1 MIFRFTF
8 PLLPRHKNV
17 STRSICQDTMM
28 HLITLLFIF
37 LNVAFSSFNKHQAN
51 SPAVE
56 HRGQSNT
63 KQVDGQL
70 CHHLVFI
77 FNTNCDVFGQQWGR
91 YLVFLGYFEFFS
103 LGIFLMGIKWEKHF
117 DLRIFLGRL
126 QLMEVVAFVGQ
137 FLPSGGGFVSIFP
150 FGGFSWFLVVYL
162 ELLLDSLGI
171 FVSLGRSRE
180 WLPLSH
186 IHLGGRK

>member
-1 MIFRFTF
+1 MLIFRFTF

-28 HLITLLFIF
+28 HLIILLFIF

-77 FNTNCDVFGQQWGR
+77 FDTNCDVFGQQWGR
-91 YLVFLGYFEFFS
+91 NLVFF
-103 LGIFLMGIKWEKHF
+103 
-117 DLRIFLGRL
+117 RIFRVFLAGNFAHGNK
-126 QLMEVVAFVGQ
+126 VGKAF
-137 FLPSGGGFVSIFP
+137 
-150 FGGFSWFLVVYL
+150 
-162 ELLLDSLGI
+162 
-171 FVSLGRSRE
+171 
-180 WLPLSH
+180 
-186 IHLGGRK
+186 

>member
-1 MIFRFTF
+1 MISRFTF

-28 HLITLLFIF
+28 HLIILLFIF

-77 FNTNCDVFGQQWGR
+77 FDTNCDVFGQQ
-91 YLVFLGYFEFFS
+91 
-103 LGIFLMGIKWEKHF
+103 
-117 DLRIFLGRL
+117 LGRDL
-126 QLMEVVAFVGQ
+126 
-137 FLPSGGGFVSIFP
+137 GF
-150 FGGFSWFLVVYL
+150 
-162 ELLLDSLGI
+162 
-171 FVSLGRSRE
+171 
-180 WLPLSH
+180 
-186 IHLGGRK
+186 